1 MLGAAMWLPQPFS
14 EAVARKAAAF
24 WWLMKAISNRRY
36 GQRVIFERGFPVVIM
51 GIDGTWRRACTMLDA
66 SETGAKL
73 SLEQGSLNGLEL
85 REFFLVLS
93 SFGNA
98 FRRCEMAWV
107 NGDHFGAKFVEQAR
121 PPSKAKAVRQTE
133 AIEN

>member
-1 MLGAAMWLPQPFS
+1 MYSRSRLPAIMLGGRAPK
-14 EAVARKAAAF
+14 ARD
-24 WWLMKAISNRRY
+24 
-36 GQRVIFERGFPVVIM
+36 P
-51 GIDGTWRRACTMLDA
+51 
-66 SETGAKL
+66 
-73 SLEQGSLNGLEL
+73 LEL

-121 PPSKAKAVRQTE
+121 PPSKAKAARQTE